1 MIEIVINYDE
11 SRKEYKIYEPS
22 TDTLMVSSNLTEAL
36 TILNKFLL
44 DSGLS
49 KVDILE
55 CPDISY
61 HIDSPTMRSIVEG
74 NIKLIKRLRTAPSGF
89 AMSSQRFGGSST
101 GQQQSQPSGQQKKQQ
116 KSKGGQLS
124 GATGFLGSYKKFGG
138 GKKF

>member
-11 SRKEYKIYEPS
+11 DRKEYKIYEPS

-36 TILNKFLL
+36 TILNKFLI

-89 AMSSQRFGGSST
+89 AMSSQRFGGSGT

>member
-1 MIEIVINYDE
+1 MIEIVINYDD

-49 KVDILE
+49 KTDILE

-61 HIDSPTMRSIVEG
+61 HIDSSTMRSIVEG

-89 AMSSQRFGGSST
+89 AMSSQRFGGGGGSGT
-101 GQQQSQPSGQQKKQQ
+101 QQQQATSQKKQQ
-116 KSKGGQLS
+116 KKSGGQLS